1 MNKLDSLRQDILEGD
16 PAAGPA
22 FARQWLKR
30 VSRTFA
36 LNIRV
41 LPGPLENA
49 VRLAYL
55 FCRIADTVED
65 DRALPASERI
75 RLLELFLACF
85 RPEGP
90 DMEAVRTFRGH
101 LPTFWKDS
109 SEDDQFLSWHCEPVF
124 AEYAKL
130 EDGARHPIDARVIE
144 MCQGMAKYAALRGED
159 GWFALGTIEDLRD
172 YCYYV
177 AGLVGLLLCDLFA
190 WHEPSI
196 AGARLERLR
205 SRAVGFGLA
214 LQYVNIARDIPA
226 DHSRQTVFVPDELWR
241 RHGLEARNCTS
252 PEARTAAT
260 RALAELLLLAQAEV
274 ETAHAYI
281 LDLPRR
287 AYRIRLFCLW
297 PLLMAQDTLVRLG
310 ERLPDVLDPAQRVK
324 IGRKAVTH
332 IMRTTLVC
340 ASSNTLIGGMF
351 RRRNERLRAA
361 LERP

>member
-1 MNKLDSLRQDILEGD
+1 VNKLDSLRQDILDGD

-41 LPGPLENA
+41 LPAPLENA

-65 DRALPASERI
+65 DRVLPASERI
-75 RLLELFLACF
+75 SLLEQFQACF
-85 RPEGP
+85 QADGP
-90 DMEAVRTFRGH
+90 DMAAVHTFRDS
-101 LPTFWKDS
+101 LPAHWEDS
-109 SEDDQFLSWHCEPVF
+109 TEDDQFLSWHCEPVF
-124 AEYAKL
+124 AQYAKL
-130 EDGARHPIDARVIE
+130 DAGARSPIDSRVIE
-144 MCQGMAKYAALRGED
+144 MCVGMAKYAALRGED
-159 GWFALGTIEDLRD
+159 GWFTLDSVEDLRD
-172 YCYYV
+172 YCYFV

-196 AGARLERLR
+196 SGKRLERLR
-205 SRAVGFGLA
+205 SKAVGFGLA

-241 RHGLEARNCTS
+241 RHGLDARNCTN
-252 PEARTAAT
+252 PDAREAAT
-260 RALAELLLLAQAEV
+260 QALAELLQLAQIEV
-274 ETAHAYI
+274 EAAHAYI

-297 PLLMAQDTLVRLG
+297 PLLMAQDTLVKLG
-310 ERLPDVLDPAQRVK
+310 ENLPDVLDPTKRIK

-332 IMRTTLVC
+332 IMRTTLLC